1 MLIPPDKLRSLYDQI
16 IKNALTCEGQGT
28 SIYIFVANET
38 DALCSLKMLTVTFLV
53 HNLFYRHF

>member
-38 DALCSLKMLTVTFLV
+38 DALCSLKMLTVNFDIA
-53 HNLFYRHF
+53 NQFYRHF